1 MNNTKINAKLMVKI
15 YLAQKSEITEFHVYS
30 RLAKSMKGKN
40 KKILQKIANEENSHA
55 EFWKRYSQKDIK
67 PSQWKIFKFFWIA
80 KILGFTFAIKLME
93 KGEEVAQINY
103 EEMSKDIPE
112 ARKLVDEEE
121 EHEKQLIELLN
132 EERLDYIGSI
142 VLGLNDALVEL
153 TGALAGFT
161 LAFQN
166 THIIAL
172 AGLITGIAASFSMA
186 SSEYLSNKADG
197 QEAEKAFKAAIYTGI
212 AYILTVI
219 LLVLPFFLVHNY
231 LICMGLT
238 LLIAILIIL
247 FFNLYVSIAK
257 DVPFRKRFLEM
268 VTISMGVAGFSFFV
282 GYLIRVVFGIDI

>member
-1 MNNTKINAKLMVKI
+1 MDNTKINAKLMAKI

-30 RLAKSMKGKN
+30 RLAKIMKGKDN
-40 KKILQKIANEENSHA
+40 KQVLLKIANEEKAHT
-55 EFWKRYSQKDIK
+55 EFWKSYSQKDIK

-80 KILGFTFAIKLME
+80 RIFGFTFAVKLME
-93 KGEEVAQINY
+93 RGEGKAQINY
-103 EEMSKDIPE
+103 EEMSKDIPG
-112 ARKLVDEEE
+112 AKKLVKEEG
-121 EHEKQLIELLN
+121 EHETQLIELLN

-172 AGLITGIAASFSMA
+172 AGLITGISASFSMA
-186 SSEYLSNKADG
+186 SSEYLSTKAEGDHD
-197 QEAEKAFKAAIYTGI
+197 KAFKASIYTGI
-212 AYILTVI
+212 AYIITVL
-219 LLVLPFFLVHNY
+219 LLVLPFFLFHNY
-231 LICMGLT
+231 LICMGFT
-238 LLIAILIIL
+238 LITAILIIL